1 FQLSAA
7 QVREAWTPATRGVL
21 LASPSNP
28 TGTSIAPQVLA
39 DIAGSVRARGGVT
52 VVDEIYLPLS
62 YDAHFGGTALAL
74 GDDIISVNSF
84 SK

>member
-1 FQLSAA
+1 HFVTAADAAPRLLPTDAAARFQLSAA

-28 TGTSIAPQVLA
+28 TGTSIAPEVLA

-52 VVDEIYLPLS
+52 VVDEI
-62 YDAHFGGTALAL
+62 
-74 GDDIISVNSF
+74 
-84 SK
+84 